1 MTESTENAEA
11 TAKQAAKGATQTV
24 EIRRFP
30 KFLPF
35 LITGG
40 VIGLSLALI
49 TWLATGANQAF
60 FGYLISYGT
69 GLGVAAGIIA
79 ATMLEAATRKRAKRV
94 QATKLEG

>member
-1 MTESTENAEA
+1 MSDKAENAEA
-11 TAKQAAKGATQTV
+11 TAKQAAQTETV

-40 VIGLSLALI
+40 VIGFILALI